1 MQALYLEDFEPAQV
15 FESRACTITA
25 EDIVRFAM
33 EFDPQP
39 MHIDAE
45 AAEHGFFHGLS
56 ASGWHTAALAM
67 RLFVEAV
74 PIAGGIV
81 GAGVEL
87 LEWKAPVRPADELR
101 LRCQVV
107 EIRPS
112 KSRPDRG
119 LVRFA
124 QEVLNQKGEVVL
136 TQAPKLVVPRKPAA
150 SGGEDG

>member
-1 MQALYLEDFEPAQV
+1 MRALYLEDLEVAQV
-15 FESRACTITA
+15 FESGPCGITA
-25 EDIVRFAM
+25 EDIVRFAT

-39 MHIDAE
+39 FHLDPT
-45 AAEHGFFHGLS
+45 AAEHSFFHGLS

-87 LEWKAPVRPADELR
+87 LEWKAPVRPGDELR

-119 LVRFA
+119 IVRFA
-124 QEVLNQKGEVVL
+124 HEILNQRGEVVL
-136 TQAPKLVVPRKPAA
+136 TQAPKLVVPRRPELN
-150 SGGEDG
+150 GGQIA

>member
-1 MQALYLEDFEPAQV
+1 MQPLYLDDLRPGQV
-15 FESRACTITA
+15 FESRPCTITA
-25 EDIVRFAM
+25 EDIARFAS

-39 MHIDAE
+39 FHLDAE
-45 AAEHGFFHGLS
+45 AAEHSFFHGLS

-67 RLFVEAV
+67 RLFVESV

-87 LEWKAPVRPADELR
+87 LEWKAPVRPGDELR

-107 EIRPS
+107 EVRPS

-119 LVRFA
+119 IVRFA
-124 QEVLNQKGEVVL
+124 HEVLNQHGEVVL
-136 TQAPKLVVPRKPAA
+136 TQAPKLVVPRKAA
-150 SGGEDG
+150 VSGG

>member
-1 MQALYLEDFEPAQV
+1 MQALYLEDLQPAQV
-15 FESRACTITA
+15 FESAPCTITA
-25 EDIVRFAM
+25 EDIVRFAA

-39 MHIDAE
+39 FHIDPE
-45 AAEHGFFHGLS
+45 AAERGFFHGLC

-87 LEWKAPVRPADELR
+87 LEWKAPVRPGDVLR

-119 LVRFA
+119 IVRFA
-124 QEVLNQKGEVVL
+124 HETLNQHGEVVL
-136 TQAPKLVVPRKPAA
+136 SQAPKLVVPRKPAV
-150 SGGEDG
+150 GGGQVA